1 MLTWFFPRGLFQVS
15 CSSSAGET
23 LRPIMVQWN
32 MSQPNLWGPT
42 STCPFLTRQGFEVT
56 THEKLRYFWKPSRSE
71 PKQLTCYCS
80 FTDFLLFLQ
89 KPQSESRNRWLL
101 WKSFLLNGENWLHF
115 LWCASFLTFLELPCD
130 RHLSC
135 FVLTSSDTAK
145 LYDVEW
151 TMSNPWPSD
160 FTAGSFL
167 GSPQKQTIT
176 NVLPPNK
183 FLLTQPK
190 DREVK
195 VQTLFSY

>member
-1 MLTWFFPRGLFQVS
+1 MKNCVIFESHPGVNPNNSHATAVLQI
-15 CSSSAGET
+15 SSS
-23 LRPIMVQWN
+23 
-32 MSQPNLWGPT
+32 S
-42 STCPFLTRQGFEVT
+42 S
-56 THEKLRYFWKPSRSE
+56 KS
-71 PKQLTCYCS
+71 
-80 FTDFLLFLQ
+80 LF
-89 KPQSESRNRWLL
+89 QSESTNKWLL

-130 RHLSC
+130 LHLSC

-151 TMSNPWPSD
+151 TMSDPWPSD

-183 FLLTQPK
+183 FRLTQPK
-190 DREVK
+190 DLEIK
-195 VQTLFSY
+195 VQTSFSY